1 MANGMFVAYYRVST
15 RKQGQSGLGLEAQQ
29 NTVREYLNGGNW
41 ELVGELTEV
50 ESGKR
55 NSRPKLAEALRLCR
69 VYNATLIIAKLD
81 RLARNV
87 AFVSALMESG
97 VEFTAVDMPKAGKF
111 TLHIM
116 AAVAEQEADMIAERT
131 RKAMQ
136 TAKARGT
143 VLGRRDSAIAAY
155 AMKGNEVSRE
165 VRSAK
170 ASVGA
175 ANLKPTIAHIQEKLS
190 QERKNKGK
198 DGAPTLREI
207 AAEMNRRHIPT
218 PRKTGEWSAVQVQR
232 VLARAA

>member
-1 MANGMFVAYYRVST
+1 MQAP
-15 RKQGQSGLGLEAQQ
+15 KQTCPPNARSQ
-29 NTVREYLNGGNW
+29 R
-41 ELVGELTEV
+41 
-50 ESGKR
+50 KR
-55 NSRPKLAEALRLCR
+55 NFRPKLAEALRLCR

-143 VLGRRDSAIAAY
+143 ILGRRDSAIAVY
-155 AMKGNEVSRE
+155 ALKGNEISQE

-170 ASVGA
+170 AARNVE
-175 ANLKPTIAHIQEKLS
+175 NLKPTIAHIQDKLI
-190 QERKNKGK
+190 QARKNVGK
-198 DGAPTLREI
+198 DSSPTLREI
-207 AAEMNRRHIPT
+207 AAEMNKRRIPT
-218 PRKTGEWSAVQVQR
+218 PRKNGKWSAVQVQR
-232 VLARAA
+232 ILKRAA